1 MRITA
6 ICLLLWVSSALAW
19 AGSLQGTVKD
29 SQGHPVKGA
38 EVRIESKKFVKMIA
52 TDAKGHYLCDG
63 LTAGTDY
70 RVTVVVN
77 GSVKASILNTRTG
90 EHLLNKT
97 FITQESLPAHGSS
110 GFCTP
115 RAKPSSAKRR

>member
-1 MRITA
+1 MRVTA
-6 ICLLLWVSSALAW
+6 ENADIRA
-19 AGSLQGTVKD
+19 
-29 SQGHPVKGA
+29 
-38 EVRIESKKFVKMIA
+38 RFVKNVLARGNYANEAAVMADLNRHTQRLTYYA
-52 TDAKGHYLCDG
+52 TVNDSATNYGFYRLDAIGR
-63 LTAGTDY
+63 TFN
-70 RVTVVVN
+70 R
-77 GSVKASILNTRTG
+77 IL